1 MASAVTLGIPT
12 PAFSTALAFFD
23 GYRSARLPAN
33 LIQVKQSRFLAIK
46 QFLFYQFL
54 VEARIESFQT
64 NLIQEFSFSKMIV
77 TNDFECYYCDF
88 LFLTFFKNK

>member
-64 NLIQEFSFSKMIV
+64 NLIQDFSKMIV
-77 TNDFECYYCDF
+77 TNDFECYYCDY
-88 LFLTFFKNK
+88 LFFNIF